1 MGGQGTGDCWRGG
14 KIGGTLS
21 VETDLLLFP
30 PIASTIHMENKIKM
44 RYML

>member
-1 MGGQGTGDCWRGG
+1 MVDKELRLLERREDWC
-14 KIGGTLS
+14 GTLS

-30 PIASTIHMENKIKM
+30 PLPVPSIWKQDKM

>member
-1 MGGQGTGDCWRGG
+1 MVDKELEMGWRGG

-30 PIASTIHMENKIKM
+30 PLPVPSIWKQDKM

>member
-1 MGGQGTGDCWRGG
+1 MVDKELEMDWRGG

-21 VETDLLLFP
+21 VETDLSLFP
-30 PIASTIHMENKIKM
+30 LLPVPSIRKQDKM